1 MEFYVALILALG
13 LACVAGV
20 QYFYLLFLEARS
32 RQQQR
37 RIAELERS
45 NAALVAEAQKTSAHA
60 QLQDAVENTGELWPE
75 VIDEDS
81 ISR

>member
-1 MEFYVALILALG
+1 MEFYVALILALS

-20 QYFYLLFLEARS
+20 QYFYLMFLEARS

-45 NAALVAEAQKTSAHA
+45 NAALVEKAHNAHA
-60 QLQDAVENTGELWPE
+60 QLQDALERTGESWPE

-81 ISR
+81 VLR